1 MSAQNTATTSLN
13 IRGTALTQHIMAG
26 AGSGGGG
33 GVGGGGGGRYGE
45 GSRILDD
52 EQARQMLRRA
62 LKSAEAAGNYYKI
75 NDMVSQ
81 PAAESASY
89 GIVCVC
95 PEPVLTNGRFLLCC
109 DVRVCGGVSSMMT
122 RQVHT
127 LAKERSLSGSISG
140 GIEALGGWGKSL
152 VLGVRPLLCCC

>member
-95 PEPVLTNGRFLLCC
+95 PEPVLTNGRFFAVLCCAVLCC
-109 DVRVCGGVSSMMT
+109 DV
-122 RQVHT
+122 
-127 LAKERSLSGSISG
+127 L
-140 GIEALGGWGKSL
+140 
-152 VLGVRPLLCCC
+152 